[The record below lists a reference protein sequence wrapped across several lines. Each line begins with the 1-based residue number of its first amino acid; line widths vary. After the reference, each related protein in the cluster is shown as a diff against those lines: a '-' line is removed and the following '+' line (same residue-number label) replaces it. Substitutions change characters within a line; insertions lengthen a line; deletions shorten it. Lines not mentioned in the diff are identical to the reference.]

1 MFAVDVCRLPA
12 TGGSTFVVAAGLF
25 MLIAGVIVTRWV
37 RASAGRMSVVVAP
50 LVLLGGFV
58 LAPSV
63 TDPCSPTTTSVA
75 LATTVAPTTTAVPVD
90 PNLVLEIDTTVRVP
104 VEIGSVTAADESF
117 VFELGLWG
125 EVDVQVDWGDGSTD
139 NVSAAG
145 PFPHTYTTSGRYTIT
160 VSGSLTG
167 FGQDPLTNDLPLSGA
182 HYLKAVRSFGEL
194 GITSLSLAFLASVNL
209 IDVPATLPATV
220 TDMSY
225 MFGGAEAFNGD
236 VSGWDTGSVTY
247 MSGMF
252 YGASSFN
259 GDVSGWDT
267 GLVSDMSYMFYGAS
281 SFNGDVS
288 GWDTGSVTDMSAMF
302 ATATAF
308 NGDVS
313 GWDTGSVTY
322 MSGMFFGASSFNGDV
337 SGWDT
342 GLVTYMSGMFNG
354 AEAFNGDVSG
364 WDTGSVTD
372 MSDMF
377 YGASSFNKSLN
388 NWDTGLVTS
397 MSDMFYGASSF
408 NGDVSGWDTGSVTDM
423 RDMFSEATSFNGDVS
438 DWDTGSVTSMYR
450 MFGGATAF
458 NGDVSGWDTGSVT
471 SMEGMF
477 SGASSFNGDVSG
489 WDTGLVTN
497 MSGMFSGATAFN
509 QSLGAWD
516 ISEVIDMSNMLDN
529 SALSVNNYDATLH
542 GWADNE
548 PKQSNVALGAVGLYF
563 SNDGSSAHSE
573 LTNCWQW
580 QIIDEGN
587 QSVAPGSLRADSQ
600 LVTIAC

>member
-63 TDPCSPTTTSVA
+63 TDPCSPTTTTVA
-75 LATTVAPTTTAVPVD
+75 PTTTVVSTTTVAPTTTAVPVD
-90 PNLVLEIDTTVRVP
+90 PNLVLEIDTTVLTP
-104 VEIGSVTAADESF
+104 VEIGSATAADESF

-139 NVSAAG
+139 NVRAAG

-194 GITSLSLAFLASVNL
+194 GITSLSFAFLASVNL

-267 GLVSDMSYMFYGAS
+267 SA
-281 SFNGDVS
+281 
-288 GWDTGSVTDMSAMF
+288 VTD
-302 ATATAF
+302 
-308 NGDVS
+308 
-313 GWDTGSVTY
+313 
-322 MSGMFFGASSFNGDV
+322 
-337 SGWDT
+337 
-342 GLVTYMSGMFNG
+342 MSGMFN
-354 AEAFNGDVSG
+354 
-364 WDTGSVTD
+364 
-372 MSDMF
+372 
-377 YGASSFNKSLN
+377 YASSFNQSLN
-388 NWDTGLVTS
+388 S
-397 MSDMFYGASSF
+397 
-408 NGDVSGWDTGSVTDM
+408 
-423 RDMFSEATSFNGDVS
+423 
-438 DWDTGSVTSMYR
+438 
-450 MFGGATAF
+450 
-458 NGDVSGWDTGSVT
+458 
-471 SMEGMF
+471 
-477 SGASSFNGDVSG
+477 

-497 MSGMFSGATAFN
+497 MSFMFRNATNFN
-509 QSLGAWD
+509 QSLGDWD
-516 ISEVIDMSNMLDN
+516 ISSAGNMEDMLNG
-529 SALSVNNYDATLH
+529 SALSVSNYDATLI
-542 GWADNE
+542 GWADFQQA
-548 PKQSNVALGAVGLYF
+548 KQSNVTLGASGLYF
-563 SNDGSSAHSE
+563 SNNGSAAHSE
-573 LTNCWQW
+573 LTGCNSRW
-580 QIIDEGN
+580 QINDAGVQGI
-587 QSVAPGSLRADSQ
+587 APSSLKADSQ
-600 LVTIAC
+600 LVSVSC